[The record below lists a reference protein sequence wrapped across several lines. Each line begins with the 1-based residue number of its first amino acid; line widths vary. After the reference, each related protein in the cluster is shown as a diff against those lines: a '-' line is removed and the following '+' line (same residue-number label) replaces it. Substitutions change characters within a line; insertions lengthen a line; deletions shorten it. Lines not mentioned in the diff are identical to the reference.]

1 MAGMASSPGLNKTRH
16 QQSWERTMNERNDL
30 PSSAELIRMTRAM
43 QTASDPVVRA
53 AILSRLR
60 GTLLELVAVRMQE
73 QMREAA

>member
-1 MAGMASSPGLNKTRH
+1 MD
-16 QQSWERTMNERNDL
+16 ERNDL

-43 QTASDPVVRA
+43 QTTDDPAVRA

-60 GTLLELVAVRMQE
+60 GTLLEVLAVRMQE

>member
-1 MAGMASSPGLNKTRH
+1 
-16 QQSWERTMNERNDL
+16 MNERNDL
-30 PSSAELIRMTRAM
+30 PSSAELVRMARAM
-43 QTASDPVVRA
+43 QTTSDPVVRA